1 MVCQNQLNKQINMIN
16 KDPLLF
22 IPADK
27 SNNLCKTS
35 KNTYNKL
42 LQNKIATELKPDK
55 EIKQFN

>member
-1 MVCQNQLNKQINMIN
+1 MIN

-42 LQNKIATELKPDK
+42 LQNNIATELKPDK